1 MHNGYAFMIR
11 QTTRPATGQCTLP
24 MYMGFLI
31 SEPKHAN
38 CTRLAEVSNI
48 SHDSVNRFLLREKY
62 EPHDLFVESSKT
74 LNLTGGIL
82 SVGDTT
88 LDKPY
93 SHHMALVGY
102 FWSGKH
108 HKVVKGIS
116 LITMYYTD
124 PDGVHLPVNY
134 RIYDHS
140 ENKTKNEYF
149 QAMLDELLLWGLKP
163 AMITGDSWYSC
174 VKNLK
179 RIKNHSMGL
188 MFGVESNRLVSLEK
202 GTWQQVQSL
211 TIPVNGMLV
220 YWRNFG
226 QVKVFKTQL
235 KDQLRHYIVYLPETS
250 PLDAYQGDD
259 FKIAHDAH
267 WHIEQYHRAIKQ
279 LCHIEHFQVRGKI
292 PISNPIFSA
301 LCGYVHLQK
310 VCATQLLSSLYQMQ
324 RTLFKEVVAGFIE
337 SFFVGKNHLNP
348 QFKRAVNA

>member
-1 MHNGYAFMIR
+1 
-11 QTTRPATGQCTLP
+11 

-82 SVGDTT
+82 SVDDTT

-226 QVKVFKTQL
+226 RVKVFKTQL

-250 PLDAYQGDD
+250 PLDTCQGDD

-324 RTLFKEVVAGFIE
+324 RALFKEVVAEFIE
-337 SFFVGKNHLNP
+337 SFVVGKNHLNP

>member
-1 MHNGYAFMIR
+1 
-11 QTTRPATGQCTLP
+11 
-24 MYMGFLI
+24 MYMGFLM

-62 EPHDLFVESSKT
+62 EPYDLFVESAKE
-74 LNLTGGIL
+74 LHLTGGIL
-82 SVGDTT
+82 SVDDTT

-116 LITMYYTD
+116 LITMYYKDT
-124 PDGVHLPVNY
+124 DGVHLPVNY
-134 RIYDHS
+134 RIYDQS
-140 ENKTKNEYF
+140 ENKTKNDYF
-149 QAMLDELLLWGLKP
+149 QDMLDELLLWGLKP
-163 AMITGDSWYSC
+163 AIATGDSWYSG

-179 RIKNHSMGL
+179 RVKNHSMGL

-211 TIPVNGMLV
+211 AIPANGMFV
-220 YWRNFG
+220 YLRNFG
-226 QVKVFKTQL
+226 RVKVFRTQL
-235 KDQLRHYIVYLPETS
+235 KDQLRHYIVYLPEES
-250 PLDAYQGDD
+250 KLDAYPKDD

-267 WHIEQYHRAIKQ
+267 WNIEQYHRAIKQ

-292 PISNPIFSA
+292 LISNHIFSA
-301 LCGYVHLQK
+301 LCGYVHLQRI
-310 VCATQLLSSLYQMQ
+310 CATQLLSSIYQMQ
-324 RTLFKEVVAGFIE
+324 RALFKEVIAKFIE
-337 SFFVGKNHLNP
+337 HFVVGRNHLNP